1 MGFES
6 SVKPFRT
13 LTWPEAASADWALV
27 QQCAGGDEAA
37 CSRLVTDHQRMVYQL
52 ALHLLGDPQ
61 EALDLSQEVFLRVFR
76 MLPRFR
82 GQSTLKTW
90 IYRIVVNQA
99 RNRQRWWRRRFR
111 SAQVSLDQHV
121 EQHGDLPAVS
131 TSNEPD
137 RVLGRRE
144 LAARLTTALLALPF
158 DQRSALVL
166 REMDGL
172 SYEEIAFSQG
182 VAVGTVKSRLA
193 RAREL
198 LREQL
203 RETPAPASSPVDAV
217 LATRLEGGRP

>member
-1 MGFES
+1 
-6 SVKPFRT
+6 
-13 LTWPEAASADWALV
+13 
-27 QQCAGGDEAA
+27 
-37 CSRLVTDHQRMVYQL
+37 
-52 ALHLLGDPQ
+52 
-61 EALDLSQEVFLRVFR
+61 
-76 MLPRFR
+76 
-82 GQSTLKTW
+82 
-90 IYRIVVNQA
+90 
-99 RNRQRWWRRRFR
+99 
-111 SAQVSLDQHV
+111 
-121 EQHGDLPAVS
+121 
-131 TSNEPD
+131 
-137 RVLGRRE
+137 VLGRRE

-203 RETPAPASSPVDAV
+203 RETPAQASSPVDAV